1 VPQQHL
7 VDIALLGTVAR
18 RVFPGARSVS
28 VEPASPGR
36 LLVVYRLRADGVIY
50 YLRIAEE
57 TGQDLTTD
65 AQVLARLAGLGVR
78 VPAVVHAEA
87 RPGDLDRSFLIV
99 SAVAGR
105 SLAGHGTDEQARRAV
120 RAAGRDAALINTL
133 EVEGFG
139 WLRRDGLPGLRAE
152 LASYAD
158 FVASD
163 LPGRWPG
170 WLAGAFTAAELHAL
184 QALADQERQRPVPR
198 AHLAHGDFD
207 ATHIWIDDHGRY
219 AGIID
224 FGEMRGADG
233 HFDPGHFLLHDCA
246 ARSVPLFEDF
256 LAGYT
261 EAAALAEDHRE
272 LIRRSAI
279 ISGLRQLSLWLGPG
293 GNDPPASDRVSRRAA
308 RLRNLLAGRP
318 PMAAE

>member
-1 VPQQHL
+1 MPQQHV
-7 VDIALLGTVAR
+7 VDIALLETVAR

-36 LLVVYRLRADGVIY
+36 LLVVYRLRADGVVY
-50 YLRIAEE
+50 YLRVAEE

-87 RPGDLDRSFLIV
+87 QPGDLDRSFLIV

-105 SLAGHGTDEQARRAV
+105 SLAGHGTDGQARRAA
-120 RAAGRDAALINTL
+120 RAAGRDAALINAI

-158 FVASD
+158 FLVSD

-170 WLAGAFTAAELHAL
+170 WLAGAFTAAELQAL
-184 QALADQERQRPVPR
+184 QAVADQERQRPVPR
-198 AHLAHGDFD
+198 AHLVHGDFD
-207 ATHIWIDDHGRY
+207 TTHIWIDDHGRY

-224 FGEMRGADG
+224 FGEMRGADR
-233 HFDPGHFLLHDCA
+233 HFDLGHFLLHDRA

-256 LAGYT
+256 LAGYA
-261 EAAALAEDHRE
+261 EAAALAGDHRE

-279 ISGLRQLSLWLGPG
+279 MSGLRQLSLWLGPG
-293 GNDPPASDRVSRRAA
+293 RNDPPASDRARLRAA
-308 RLRNLLAGRP
+308 QLRNLLAGRLP
-318 PMAAE
+318 TAAG